1 MTPTIADRRA
11 AFRALHQQGC
21 FVLPNP
27 WDTGSARLL
36 ESLGFKALATTSSG
50 HAWSIGQADG
60 AVSRATTLDHMR
72 AMVEATAL
80 PVNADFE
87 SGFADSADGVA
98 ESVRMAIATGVAGLS
113 IEDST
118 GDPDDPLRA
127 LDEAVARMR
136 AARAAIDAAGGDT
149 MLVGRAENFIVGRPD
164 LDDTL
169 RRLKAYAEAGADCL
183 YAPGIRSREQITA
196 VVAAVAPK
204 PVNLLIGAA
213 SEFTVADVAAL
224 GVRRI
229 SVGGALARAAWGG
242 FLRAARAIA
251 DGGRFDGLA
260 DAASGQQLNALFAT
274 AADRTGASHE
284 QDHQAAGER
293 GHDQQRDDEGESR

>member
-1 MTPTIADRRA
+1 MNPTIADRRA

-27 WDTGSARLL
+27 WDPGSARLL
-36 ESLGFKALATTSSG
+36 EGLGFKALATTSSG
-50 HAWSIGQADG
+50 HAWSLGRPDG
-60 AVSRATTLDHMR
+60 AIARAQTLDHLR
-72 AMVEATAL
+72 TMVEATAL
-80 PVNADFE
+80 PLNADFE
-87 SGFADSADGVA
+87 SGFADDPDGVA
-98 ESVRMAIATGVAGLS
+98 ESVRMAVATGVAGLS

-118 GDPDDPLRA
+118 GDADHPLRD
-127 LDEAVARMR
+127 LDAAVARLR
-136 AARAAIDAAGGDT
+136 AARAAIDEAGGDT
-149 MLVGRAENFIVGRPD
+149 LLVGRAENFFVGRPD

-169 RRLKAYAEAGADCL
+169 RRLRAYADAGADCL
-183 YAPGIRSREQITA
+183 YAPGIRSREQIAA

-204 PVNLLIGAA
+204 PVNLLIGSA

-251 DGGRFDGLA
+251 DGGRFDG
-260 DAASGQQLNALFAT
+260 FA
-274 AADRTGASHE
+274 GA
-284 QDHQAAGER
+284 AAGAELNGWFAEDLKKR
-293 GHDQQRDDEGESR
+293 EGR